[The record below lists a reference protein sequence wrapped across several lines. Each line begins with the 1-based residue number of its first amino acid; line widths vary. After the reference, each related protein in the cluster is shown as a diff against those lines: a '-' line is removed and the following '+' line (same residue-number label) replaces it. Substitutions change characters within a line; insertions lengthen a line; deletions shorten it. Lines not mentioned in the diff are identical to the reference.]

1 MALTNAMAA
10 RKENAALR
18 EATRKHLART
28 EREFRGAKFV
38 ESWSRI
44 PKIGA
49 GLTQLP
55 EAVARN
61 TAINLQT
68 QAASMSKMT
77 EAQLSTSF
85 QGFTPENMLRLVRL
99 AMPNTCRNKVF
110 TEFAMESAK
119 DSIKYI
125 KPVYSKTVHGDDLHD
140 KHTSNTA
147 GAYGDASQYK
157 ETYNDINE
165 DDFQRALYENT
176 EDRFTQE
183 LINIPGNGQGVFTIP
198 KEAAPEGNPAVYSA
212 KLIKGYMKIYD
223 GDETHPIA
231 EENKR
236 TGNFFVNTAEY
247 PNAKVKVEEAAGV
260 ITITVEGIENK
271 ENIKAFA
278 RFDLEDDFL
287 GDNLGEIELV
297 MSDYKFEPRPTTI
310 GVTWSQLAE
319 ITLDAS
325 FGLSAQDMLVTY
337 AGDAI
342 RINLD
347 LRSFKLA
354 YGVARSNKDYV
365 VEFDAAYGNGENIE
379 GYFHTAQT
387 FPSAVDTVT
396 DIMVND
402 INRGGVSR
410 MVAGFSA
417 GSYLKLVKGTFSEKG
432 RQSAKGIYQI
442 GEFGGIPTFK
452 APSSIIPTNEI
463 MCVWKDD
470 ENEGDVAIAFGTL
483 VPFFNTGIIQRKNF
497 YKEAGLATYGDWAVM
512 NRRYLALIRIK
523 GLKDTTAK
531 VVGGMLKYS
540 NKNAKAT
547 LEVSSPAA
555 DVKGNDGQ

>member
-1 MALTNAMAA
+1 
-10 RKENAALR
+10 
-18 EATRKHLART
+18 
-28 EREFRGAKFV
+28 
-38 ESWSRI
+38 
-44 PKIGA
+44 
-49 GLTQLP
+49 
-55 EAVARN
+55 
-61 TAINLQT
+61 
-68 QAASMSKMT
+68 
-77 EAQLSTSF
+77 
-85 QGFTPENMLRLVRL
+85 
-99 AMPNTCRNKVF
+99 MPNTCRNKVF

-125 KPVYSKTVHGDDLHD
+125 KPVYSKTVNGGDLHD
-140 KHTSNTA
+140 RHTANKD
-147 GAYGDASQYK
+147 GAYGDATKYK
-157 ETYNDINE
+157 DVYNDINE
-165 DDFQRALYENT
+165 DNFLRALYENT

-183 LINIPGNGQGVFTIP
+183 LINIEGDGETFTIP
-198 KEAAPEGNPAVYSA
+198 KEAATGKNPFVYAA
-212 KLIKGYMKIYD
+212 KLIPGYMKVYY
-223 GDETHPIA
+223 GDETRPIA

-236 TGNFFVNTAEY
+236 TGTFFINTDEFAGVKIEKT
-247 PNAKVKVEEAAGV
+247 AKSTGEIEVKVTCTGFV
-260 ITITVEGIENK
+260 DSTITPAFDK
-271 ENIKAFA
+271 KNIKVFA

-287 GDNLGEIELV
+287 GTNLGEIELV

-325 FGLSAQDMLVTY
+325 FGLSAQDMLVQY

-354 YGVARSNKDYV
+354 YGVARSNKDYI
-365 VEFDAAYGNGENIE
+365 VEFDANYANGHNIE

-396 DIMVND
+396 DVMVND

-417 GSYLKLVKGTFSEKG
+417 GSYLKLVKGTFSDKG

-497 YKEAGLATYGDWAVM
+497 YKEAGLATYGDWAVL

-523 GLKDTTAK
+523 NLKDTTGDK
-531 VVGGMLKYS
+531 VGGMLKY
-540 NKNAKAT
+540 AREGAT
-547 LEVSSPAA
+547 A
-555 DVKGNDGQ
+555 